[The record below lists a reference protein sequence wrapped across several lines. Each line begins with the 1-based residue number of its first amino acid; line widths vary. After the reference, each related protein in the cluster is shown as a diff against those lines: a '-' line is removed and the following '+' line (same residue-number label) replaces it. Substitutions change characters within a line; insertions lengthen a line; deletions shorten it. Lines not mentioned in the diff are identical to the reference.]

1 MIKHVGMNRTLG
13 TRYVI
18 VFREVPNDPENC
30 LIVES
35 DGLNSL
41 IQDNLMNA
49 IESTECQSASH
60 LGEALAR
67 KTFATG
73 ENMLQYLHTNGLM
86 RKVPVADVILTPT
99 PGTRVTLKEINAIVN
114 GQDPYAPTPPSEK
127 AEVTTTANSNTFDIT
142 ASLDQIKTDSKL
154 SDADFTAALSAY
166 SLALSQKAEV
176 TPAKKPRRR
185 KAQPKA

>member
-49 IESTECQSASH
+49 IESTECQAASH

-99 PGTRVTLKEINAIVN
+99 PGTRVTLKEVNAIVN
-114 GQDPYAPTPPSEK
+114 GQDPYAPTPPQTSEK
-127 AEVTTTANSNTFDIT
+127 VEAQTESQPIDVTQ
-142 ASLDQIKTDSKL
+142 SLNQLKSTL
-154 SDADFTAALSAY
+154 QMSDVDFAKALSEY
-166 SLALSQKAEV
+166 SQVLSQKTEAAPV
-176 TPAKKPRRR
+176 KKPRRR
-185 KAQPKA
+185 KVQAKA

>member
-41 IQDNLMNA
+41 VQDNLMNA
-49 IESTECQSASH
+49 IESTECQAASH

-114 GQDPYAPTPPSEK
+114 GKDPYAPTPSTEAQPT
-127 AEVTTTANSNTFDIT
+127 AEAKPVDVT
-142 ASLDQIKTDSKL
+142 ASLDKVKAESKL
-154 SDADFTAALSAY
+154 SDADFATALAAY
-166 SLALSQKAEV
+166 SQALTQKAEEV
-176 TPAKKPRRR
+176 VPVKKPRRR
-185 KAQPKA
+185 RVQKQA